1 MVYFTSNDAY
11 KTKYD
16 VNNSSDIIMIVV
28 LPICKS
34 EISNIITDDL
44 MIGPL
49 LLVSILDKRVNTKWT
64 QWWPY
69 KNSTH
74 FEQKSAY
81 EGSTLNRIKTC
92 NTT

>member
-34 EISNIITDDL
+34 EISTTITDDL

-49 LLVSILDKRVNTKWT
+49 LLVSILDKRFNTK
-64 QWWPY
+64 
-69 KNSTH
+69 
-74 FEQKSAY
+74 
-81 EGSTLNRIKTC
+81 
-92 NTT
+92 